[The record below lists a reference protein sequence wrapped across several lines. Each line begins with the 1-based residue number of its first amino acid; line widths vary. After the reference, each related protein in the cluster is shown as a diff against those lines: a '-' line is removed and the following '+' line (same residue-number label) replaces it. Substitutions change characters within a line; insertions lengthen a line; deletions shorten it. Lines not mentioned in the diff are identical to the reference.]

1 MVFQTGIRHGGKMEK
16 GGTATAAEIRDRI
29 WLAIIER
36 KLRPGTRLK
45 EEELAEIFSS
55 NRARVRAALSMLERD
70 RLVTLVPNR
79 GGFIAQP
86 TVEEAHDVFFARRIV
101 EVGLVER
108 LCKRITAED
117 IARLREHVAQE
128 RQAHDKG
135 DLTAIVRLSG
145 GFHVLIAELAG
156 SEYLNEVL
164 RDLVSRTS
172 LIATMYQ
179 PRLKHDCG
187 PDEHDEVV
195 NCIAR
200 GDAAG
205 AMHAMHHH
213 LEHVEGQLDLHQ
225 APDLGRALREA
236 LS

>member
-1 MVFQTGIRHGGKMEK
+1 MREK
-16 GGTATAAEIRDRI
+16 PGAASAAEIRDKI

-55 NRARVRAALSMLERD
+55 SRARVRAALTLLERD

-79 GGFIAQP
+79 GGFIAEP
-86 TVEEAHDVFFARRIV
+86 TVEEARDVFFARRIV
-101 EVGLVER
+101 EGGLVER
-108 LCKRITAED
+108 LCARVTPAD
-117 IARLREHVAQE
+117 VTRLRDHVAQE
-128 RQAHDKG
+128 RRAHEQG

-145 GFHVLIAELAG
+145 EFHVLIAELAG
-156 SEYLNEVL
+156 SEYLQGVL

-187 PDEHDEVV
+187 PDEHDHVV
-195 NCIAR
+195 DCIAK
-200 GDAAG
+200 GDAA
-205 AMHAMHHH
+205 AALHAMQHH
-213 LEHVEGQLDLHQ
+213 LEHVESQLDLNQ
-225 APDLGRALREA
+225 APELVRDLRDVLI
-236 LS
+236 

>member
-1 MVFQTGIRHGGKMEK
+1 MLEK

-55 NRARVRAALSMLERD
+55 SRARVRAALSLLERD

-79 GGFIAQP
+79 GGFIAEP
-86 TVEEAHDVFFARRIV
+86 TIEEARDVFFARRIV
-101 EVGLVER
+101 ESGLVER
-108 LCKRITAED
+108 LCARVTADD

-128 RQAHDKG
+128 RLAHEQG

-156 SEYLNEVL
+156 SEYLHGVL

-172 LIATMYQ
+172 LIATMFQ

-195 NCIAR
+195 DCIAR

-205 AMHAMHHH
+205 AKHTMQHH

-225 APDLGRALREA
+225 APDLVRDLRDALN
-236 LS
+236 

>member
-1 MVFQTGIRHGGKMEK
+1 MREK
-16 GGTATAAEIRDRI
+16 PGAASAAEIRDKI

-55 NRARVRAALSMLERD
+55 SRARVRAALTLLERD

-79 GGFIAQP
+79 GGFIAEP
-86 TVEEAHDVFFARRIV
+86 TVEEARDVFFARRIV
-101 EVGLVER
+101 EGGLVER
-108 LCKRITAED
+108 LCARVTPAD
-117 IARLREHVAQE
+117 VTRLRDHVAQE
-128 RQAHDKG
+128 RRAHDQG

-145 GFHVLIAELAG
+145 EFHVLIAELAG
-156 SEYLNEVL
+156 SEYLQGVL

-187 PDEHDEVV
+187 PDEHDHVV
-195 NCIAR
+195 DCIAK
-200 GDAAG
+200 GDAA
-205 AMHAMHHH
+205 AALHAMQHH
-213 LEHVEGQLDLHQ
+213 LEHVESQLDLNQ
-225 APDLGRALREA
+225 APELVRDLRDVLI
-236 LS
+236 

>member
-1 MVFQTGIRHGGKMEK
+1 MREK
-16 GGTATAAEIRDRI
+16 PGAASAAEIRDKI

-55 NRARVRAALSMLERD
+55 SRARVRAALTLLERD

-79 GGFIAQP
+79 GGFIAEP
-86 TVEEAHDVFFARRIV
+86 TVEEARDVFFARRIV
-101 EVGLVER
+101 EGGLVER
-108 LCKRITAED
+108 LCARVTPAD
-117 IARLREHVAQE
+117 VTRLRDHVAQE
-128 RQAHDKG
+128 RHAHDQG

-145 GFHVLIAELAG
+145 EFHVLIAELAG
-156 SEYLNEVL
+156 SEYLQGVL

-187 PDEHDEVV
+187 PDEHDHVV
-195 NCIAR
+195 DCIAK
-200 GDAAG
+200 GDAA
-205 AMHAMHHH
+205 AALHAMQHH
-213 LEHVEGQLDLHQ
+213 LEHVESQLDLNQ
-225 APDLGRALREA
+225 APELVRDLRDVLI
-236 LS
+236 